1 MGQVYLP
8 TWIACFYGTL
18 VGNRYTSPMDC
29 LGLEERDWM
38 GGRVLDESD
47 ETMQFKGQMGY
58 KRKLICW
65 AYSSKTGRYWA
76 VYFLQGVW
84 CWKLILPKHAEIC
97 LNMRIESHVDTYSLV
112 ECSINSLICI
122 ISWMHWCKL
131 PLILSELVPH
141 IKYTKST
148 KSTHAY
154 IYIYS

>member
-112 ECSINSLICI
+112 ECSINSIDYFLDALMQTPIDPIGAC
-122 ISWMHWCKL
+122 
-131 PLILSELVPH
+131 PH

-148 KSTHAY
+148 WNTCIH
-154 IYIYS
+154 IYS